1 MPWLYPIERDHTR
14 RIAGSHYWVTFVT
27 SQLDGVAR
35 VARILAA
42 TRAMATRATIK
53 SATKQ
58 RARIRN
64 AFTADFGPILHIKID
79 IDWTDRTLAYF
90 TATYPDLHFT
100 S

>member
-1 MPWLYPIERDHTR
+1 M
-14 RIAGSHYWVTFVT
+14 TFVT

-35 VARILAA
+35 VAGTLAA
-42 TRAMATRATIK
+42 TRAMATIAMATRATIK

-90 TATYPDLHFT
+90 TATYPDLRFT